1 MAVEA
6 AIRAASVN
14 ITRAI
19 CLLVAAQER
28 ANLIAAIQATGEPL
42 RPNRFRKLVKGIESS
57 LNDALAMAKA
67 SDGADG

>member
-6 AIRAASVN
+6 AIHAASVN

-42 RPNRFRKLVKGIESS
+42 SHTMFRRHVEGIEKS
-57 LNDALAMAKA
+57 LNDVLAMAKA